1 MLKDRFTFTKI
12 PLAALTAL
20 FAFIFFASESRA
32 EITVENSGRF
42 GVIKGV
48 VRDNAGKPISRA
60 TVSVF
65 RLGTS
70 KLLKQVTAS
79 SKGRFFAKLV
89 PGTYTILAVAQGFNA
104 VTLKKVKVNRASE
117 LVYGFRLERSGSGKT
132 LPEKRADRN
141 SSKWGVR
148 AAAARRAIYQ
158 NQEGKSPIADVV
170 AKNDSAVET
179 ENVEKR
185 IGIAEEEENG
195 KRKGQTVVE
204 SFVAST
210 SKEAYAGF
218 NFATLQ
224 PLGENADI
232 IFAGQIGTGKNS
244 PKRFETNV
252 TFRPNDRHRVNLR
265 GSIAKLG
272 KVRVDS
278 DDQMLSQT
286 SFQALNQWRVR
297 EGIVVVVGIDYS
309 RFLGAG
315 DDSSISPRLGF
326 QFDVDSKTRVR
337 SAYTTQNEQP
347 TWQRAIDL
355 EDSQVLFR
363 EPVVVED
370 IVVENNKPIMNKN
383 RRLEF
388 GVERIL
394 DDRSSVEANVFFDSV
409 VGRGVGLANL
419 PFDGLKGTEVG
430 DLVASQ
436 HGKAQGLRV
445 VYSRRLD
452 SIFSGAVGYSFG
464 NGQSLAKNVVSN
476 PAKAFETDFFQT
488 FFGELNANFGGG
500 TSVRTIYRFS
510 PRATVFAIDPF
521 QGRLAIYDPG
531 LSVMVTQDLPV
542 WGLPIDAEAVLDAK
556 NILDF
561 QNGLELQDGLLTLS
575 SQRRILR
582 GGILVRF

>member
-1 MLKDRFTFTKI
+1 MPNNRFTKI
-12 PLAALTAL
+12 PLAVLTAL
-20 FAFIFFASESRA
+20 FAFIFFANETRA
-32 EITVENSGRF
+32 EITVENGGRF

-48 VRDNAGKPISRA
+48 VRDNAGKPISKA

-70 KLLKQVTAS
+70 RLLKQVTAS
-79 SKGRFFAKLV
+79 SRGRFFARLV

-117 LVYGFRLERSGSGKT
+117 LVYGFKLERSGSGNT

-158 NQEGKSPIADVV
+158 NREGKTPIADVV
-170 AKNDSAVET
+170 AENGSATKT
-179 ENVEKR
+179 ENVEQR
-185 IGIAEEEENG
+185 IGIAEEKENG
-195 KRKGQTVVE
+195 KRKGQAVVE

-210 SKEAYAGF
+210 SKNTYAGF

-224 PLGENADI
+224 PIGDNAEV
-232 IFAGQIGTGKNS
+232 IFAGQVGTGRNT
-244 PKRFETNV
+244 PKRFETTV
-252 TFRPNDRHRVNLR
+252 TFRPNESHRVNLR

-272 KVRVDS
+272 KVRVNS

-286 SFQALNQWRVR
+286 SFQALDQWRVR
-297 EGIVVVVGIDYS
+297 EGIVVVVGLDYS
-309 RFLGAG
+309 KFLGAG
-315 DDSSISPRLGF
+315 DDSSLSPRLGF

-337 SAYTTQNEQP
+337 SAYTTQNEQLS
-347 TWQRAIDL
+347 WQRAIELGDN
-355 EDSQVLFR
+355 QVLFR
-363 EPVVVED
+363 DPVVVED
-370 IVVENNKPIMNKN
+370 IVVKDNKPIMNKN

-388 GVERIL
+388 GVERVL
-394 DDRSSVEANVFFDSV
+394 DNRSSVEANVFFDSA

-419 PFDGLKGTEVG
+419 PFDGLKGTQFG
-430 DLVASQ
+430 DFVASQ

-452 SIFSGAVGYSFG
+452 SIFSGSAGYSFG
-464 NGQSLAKNVVSN
+464 NGQKLSENAVSN

-488 FFGELNANFGGG
+488 FFGELNASFNTG

-510 PRATVFAIDPF
+510 PKATVFAIDPF

-531 LSVMVTQDLPV
+531 LSVMVTQVLPV

-561 QNGLELQDGLLTLS
+561 QNGLELQDGLLALS